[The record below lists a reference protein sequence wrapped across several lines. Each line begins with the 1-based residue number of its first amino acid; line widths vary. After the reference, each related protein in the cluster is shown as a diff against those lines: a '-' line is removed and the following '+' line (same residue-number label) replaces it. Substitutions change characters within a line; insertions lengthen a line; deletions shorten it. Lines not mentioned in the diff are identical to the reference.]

1 MHKTNFIM
9 RILSPKSTLLTA
21 SFIAFLTV
29 SAHSQ
34 EKNIKVTQDPKFE
47 QLLAEK
53 RKINSSLTVNERYKI
68 QVYNGD
74 SETAKKTLTEFK
86 REFKN
91 LDGTIVF
98 NTPTYKV
105 WIGNF
110 KTKIEAE
117 RNLNDLRKK
126 YPNALVIKPT
136 K

>member
-1 MHKTNFIM
+1 M
-9 RILSPKSTLLTA
+9 RILSPKTTLLTV
-21 SFIAFLTV
+21 SFIAFLTI

-34 EKNIKVTQDPKFE
+34 EKNIKVIQDPKFE
-47 QLLAEK
+47 QLLSEK

-68 QVYNGD
+68 QIYNGD
-74 SETAKKTLTEFK
+74 SETAKKTLSEFK
-86 REFKN
+86 REFRN

-117 RNLNDLRKK
+117 RNLNDVRKK
-126 YPNALVIKPT
+126 YSNALVIKPS

>member
-1 MHKTNFIM
+1 M
-9 RILSPKSTLLTA
+9 RILSPKSILLNA
-21 SFIAFLTV
+21 SCIAFLTV
-29 SAHSQ
+29 SGYSQ
-34 EKNIKVTQDPKFE
+34 ERNIKVTQDPKFE
-47 QLLAEK
+47 QLLNEK

-68 QVYNGD
+68 QIFNGD
-74 SETAKKTLTEFK
+74 SEPAKKTLTEFK
-86 REFKN
+86 KEFKN

-117 RNLNDLRKK
+117 RNLIDLKKK
-126 YPNALVIKPT
+126 YPNALLIKPS